1 MISDLRFAISD
12 LQLPIADLRLP
23 TTDFRFAISDCIA
36 TGRIACEC
44 YPKSEIAN
52 HQTEIGNRQS
62 VIDNWQSAIGNRKS
76 AIANQ
81 KSNAGFT
88 LLELVM
94 VMTIIVVLA
103 AIGVTSYQSIQLK
116 ARETI
121 LRENLRTMRKMID
134 QYSADKEK
142 LPSSLDDLAP
152 DYIREIPVDPITG
165 QKDWVV
171 DMGEDTISRDGG
183 TGVVDVHSAAAGE
196 STDGTAYRDL

>member
-1 MISDLRFAISD
+1 MNSD
-12 LQLPIADLRLP
+12 LQLPIAEC
-23 TTDFRFAISDCIA
+23 RFAISDFIA
-36 TGRIACEC
+36 NGRIARES
-44 YPKSEIAN
+44 YPKYEIAN
-52 HQTEIGNRQS
+52 RQLA
-62 VIDNWQSAIGNRKS
+62 IDNWQSE
-76 AIANQ
+76 IANR

-103 AIGVTSYQSIQLK
+103 AIGVSSYQSIQLK

-121 LRENLRTMRKMID
+121 LKEDLRQMRKMID

-142 LPSSLDDLAP
+142 LPQSLEDLTP
-152 DYIREIPVDPITG
+152 DYIREVPIDPITG

-171 DMGEDTISRDGG
+171 DTGEDTLSRDGG

-196 STDGTAYRDL
+196 TTDGTAYRDL

>member
-1 MISDLRFAISD
+1 MISDFRFPISD
-12 LQLPIADLRLP
+12 LQLPIASFADLCV
-23 TTDFRFAISDCIA
+23 FARTLILGSSIFGFA
-36 TGRIACEC
+36 QRRKG
-44 YPKSEIAN
+44 P
-52 HQTEIGNRQS
+52 QS
-62 VIDNWQSAIGNRKS
+62 SQRQSAIGNPNS
-76 AIANQ
+76 
-81 KSNAGFT
+81 GFT

-103 AIGVTSYQSIQLK
+103 AISVTSYQSIQLK

-121 LRENLRTMRKMID
+121 LKENLRTMRKMID

-152 DYIREIPVDPITG
+152 DYIREIPIDPITG